1 MDLAGGRGKIER
13 HDRIM
18 LYMEVYVA
26 IMLDIYT
33 LCKYVTVIAVF
44 VFVNCIALLLISE
57 IKVNF
62 VAIEHIPSQSSD
74 KIGKVSNEVITLSG
88 QGGF

>member
-74 KIGKVSNEVITLSG
+74 KIGKVSNEVITLCG